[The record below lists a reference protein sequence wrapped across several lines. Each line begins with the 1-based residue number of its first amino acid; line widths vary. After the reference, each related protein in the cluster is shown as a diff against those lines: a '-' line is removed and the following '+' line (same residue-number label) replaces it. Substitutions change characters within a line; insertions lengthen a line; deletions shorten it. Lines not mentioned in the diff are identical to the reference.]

1 MTGLYYGNLAD
12 RTVLCRYLVLSR
24 TFLLYA
30 ITSLYTCRSLYRI
43 FLKWS
48 NHSINPMEG
57 VDLEYLVMCGWQ
69 FQSVMSM
76 TFLLYWQY
84 HGVTKFII
92 EHIVVPKAREGKCC
106 PVYVVLRRTMIRWLM
121 IAILMTSC
129 FGATICVDNVQ
140 KILLSGKSI
149 FEPMLG
155 LHPLDFLYRTIAI
168 YGIGVWNFV
177 LCFFVVV
184 IRSLSLE
191 LRDFNRVFADLLRDK
206 PLYSLE
212 VERKSEKLAE
222 KLLLAFAAH
231 NRLAKKIRKTD
242 KCFQSYTFAM
252 MAVGTPMTIFA
263 LITLIRRKSWMGLLY
278 SVHDVICCTVHLI
291 GFTVVPAGIYTEFR
305 AIQTQLYKNTA
316 IWKEYNLKLY
326 QIARMFT
333 ENVSQSDIGISIGGF
348 ITITKSLV
356 LTCLSLVIPYVIL
369 CLQLNIGA
377 SNTLYRSVNNSTI

>member
-1 MTGLYYGNLAD
+1 MP
-12 RTVLCRYLVLSR
+12 
-24 TFLLYA
+24 FLDVGQDKHV
-30 ITSLYTCRSLYRI
+30 I
-43 FLKWS
+43 FLAVTKIFRKWS

-92 EHIVVPKAREGKCC
+92 EHIVVSKTREGKFC
-106 PVYVVLRRTMIRWLM
+106 PVYALLRRTMIRWLM
-121 IAILMTSC
+121 VAILMTSC

-140 KILLSGKSI
+140 KILLSGKSV

-191 LRDFNRVFADLLRDK
+191 LREFNRVFAD
-206 PLYSLE
+206 
-212 VERKSEKLAE
+212 
-222 KLLLAFAAH
+222 
-231 NRLAKKIRKTD
+231 
-242 KCFQSYTFAM
+242 SYTFAM

-305 AIQTQLYKNTA
+305 AIQTQLYKNTS

-377 SNTLYRSVNNSTI
+377 SNSHYRSVDNSTI